1 MYRKS
6 TFYTILDAKCQLS
19 NGKAVNIEVQKA
31 NDDNHQKRVRYN
43 GAILTTNIID
53 TGLKFENVPDVC
65 IVFISKFDV
74 FNSGY
79 SLYNIDRIVR
89 QTGEVV
95 NNGFEEIYV
104 SACVKDGSD
113 VSELMYKASRCHIPL
128 IIKLLCN
135 ITYTN
140 FTLVMASHARFSFTH
155 ITLSIFILIPSTK
168 KLHELPIMV
177 PIAFVL
183 EFFVVSKLATA
194 LAFTVVKPDDRPQII
209 TYAISIC
216 ICCIM
221 CPIMSLVATLLFKEN
236 KSFGTWIQTWA
247 MNFPMALLYQLF
259 YCGPLVRL
267 IFRTI
272 FRVKKTNKQKQ
283 NQKNTIR

>member
-19 NGKAVNIEVQKA
+19 NGKVVNIEVQKA

-43 GAILTTNIID
+43 GAILTTNITD

-113 VSELMYKASRCHIPL
+113 VSELMDIFTNDESYNVNKYPVTSNIKKRYKQTEEGQSVMCEIMEKINEDTKKEVTARINKL
-128 IIKLLCN
+128 IILLMAEGRNDDLIRAASDPAYQEKLLDE
-135 ITYTN
+135 
-140 FTLVMASHARFSFTH
+140 LV
-155 ITLSIFILIPSTK
+155 P
-168 KLHELPIMV
+168 E
-177 PIAFVL
+177 
-183 EFFVVSKLATA
+183 E
-194 LAFTVVKPDDRPQII
+194 
-209 TYAISIC
+209 
-216 ICCIM
+216 
-221 CPIMSLVATLLFKEN
+221 E
-236 KSFGTWIQTWA
+236 
-247 MNFPMALLYQLF
+247 
-259 YCGPLVRL
+259 
-267 IFRTI
+267 
-272 FRVKKTNKQKQ
+272 
-283 NQKNTIR
+283 

>member
-43 GAILTTNIID
+43 GAILTTNITD
-53 TGLKFENVPDVC
+53 TGSKFENVPDVC

-113 VSELMYKASRCHIPL
+113 VSELMDIFTNDESYNVNKYPVTSNIKKRYKQTKEGQSVMCEIMERIEQDGRKEERER
-128 IIKLLCN
+128 INKLN
-135 ITYTN
+135 
-140 FTLVMASHARFSFTH
+140 V
-155 ITLSIFILIPSTK
+155 ILIKQGRTDDLLKS
-168 KLHELPIMV
+168 
-177 PIAFVL
+177 
-183 EFFVVSKLATA
+183 ATD
-194 LAFTVVKPDDRPQII
+194 PD
-209 TYAISIC
+209 
-216 ICCIM
+216 
-221 CPIMSLVATLLFKEN
+221 
-236 KSFGTWIQTWA
+236 
-247 MNFPMALLYQLF
+247 YQLQLLDE
-259 YCGPLVRL
+259 LVPE
-267 IFRTI
+267 
-272 FRVKKTNKQKQ
+272 KE
-283 NQKNTIR
+283 

>member
-19 NGKAVNIEVQKA
+19 NGKVVNIEVQKA

-43 GAILTTNIID
+43 GAILTTNITD

-113 VSELMYKASRCHIPL
+113 VSELMDIFTNDESYNVYKYPVTSN
-128 IIKLLCN
+128 IKKRYKQ
-135 ITYTN
+135 TKEGQS
-140 FTLVMASHARFSFTH
+140 VMCEIMER
-155 ITLSIFILIPSTK
+155 IEQDGRKEERERINKLNVILIKQGRTDDLLKS
-168 KLHELPIMV
+168 
-177 PIAFVL
+177 
-183 EFFVVSKLATA
+183 ATD
-194 LAFTVVKPDDRPQII
+194 PD
-209 TYAISIC
+209 
-216 ICCIM
+216 
-221 CPIMSLVATLLFKEN
+221 
-236 KSFGTWIQTWA
+236 
-247 MNFPMALLYQLF
+247 YQLQLLDE
-259 YCGPLVRL
+259 LVPE
-267 IFRTI
+267 
-272 FRVKKTNKQKQ
+272 KE
-283 NQKNTIR
+283 

>member
-79 SLYNIDRIVR
+79 SLYNIDKIVR

-104 SACVKDGSD
+104 SACVKKT
-113 VSELMYKASRCHIPL
+113 VQ
-128 IIKLLCN
+128 
-135 ITYTN
+135 TY
-140 FTLVMASHARFSFTH
+140 
-155 ITLSIFILIPSTK
+155 LS
-168 KLHELPIMV
+168 
-177 PIAFVL
+177 
-183 EFFVVSKLATA
+183 
-194 LAFTVVKPDDRPQII
+194 
-209 TYAISIC
+209 
-216 ICCIM
+216 
-221 CPIMSLVATLLFKEN
+221 
-236 KSFGTWIQTWA
+236 
-247 MNFPMALLYQLF
+247 
-259 YCGPLVRL
+259 
-267 IFRTI
+267 
-272 FRVKKTNKQKQ
+272 
-283 NQKNTIR
+283 